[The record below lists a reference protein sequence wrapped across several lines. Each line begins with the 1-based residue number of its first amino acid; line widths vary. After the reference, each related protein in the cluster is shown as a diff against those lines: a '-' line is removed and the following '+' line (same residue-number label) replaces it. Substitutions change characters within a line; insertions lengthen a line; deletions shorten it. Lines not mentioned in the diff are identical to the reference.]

1 MPRICEKTCILEEE
15 FETFRCFIRIKG
27 IHNDEEGG
35 KSLKRFRLFTYFL
48 LLTLAVMLFIPQ
60 TNAFAKDRVYH
71 IPLENVVEKGLYA
84 FLERSFKE
92 AKEQQASAIILEIDT
107 PGGLVEAAGDIGMLI
122 HNSDIPVIAYVNPE
136 AHSAGAFIAL
146 YAHQLYMHPN
156 ATIGS
161 AGVIDSAGNAAD
173 EKAQSAWI
181 AQMINAA
188 KSNDRDP
195 IYAEAMANP
204 NMDFNEFRY
213 KDTKFLTLTAQ
224 EALQVNYADG
234 LASNL
239 EEVYALAGLN
249 DVEKIDMEPTF
260 AENIARI
267 VTHPVVVPVLLSIA
281 SLGLVLELYSPGF
294 GLPGTAALASFGLFF
309 FGHLI
314 AGFAGYETLII
325 FVIGLILLIAEL
337 FVPGGIIGSIG
348 GALMIVSL
356 LFAGESVTHMA
367 YSIII
372 AMFIAVVGMVII
384 MRIFGKKLHVFNKLV
399 LKDATTTEEGYV
411 SNENRLDLIGQT
423 GVTQTAMRP
432 AGVIV
437 VDNERIDAVTE
448 GSFIDKDKQIV
459 IIKVEGSRIVV
470 REAHKEEEMK

>member
-1 MPRICEKTCILEEE
+1 MLALMLMMPHMTA
-15 FETFRCFIRIKG
+15 
-27 IHNDEEGG
+27 
-35 KSLKRFRLFTYFL
+35 Y
-48 LLTLAVMLFIPQ
+48 
-60 TNAFAKDRVYH
+60 AKDRVYH
-71 IPLENVVEKGLYA
+71 VPVENVVEKGMLA
-84 FLERSFKE
+84 FLERAFKE
-92 AKEQQASAIILEIDT
+92 AKEQRADAILLEIDT
-107 PGGLVEAAGDIGMLI
+107 PGGLVEAAADIGMLI
-122 HNSDIPVIAYVNPE
+122 HESEIPVIAYVNPE

-146 YAHQLYMHPN
+146 YAHQLYMHPS

-161 AGVIDSAGNAAD
+161 AGVIDQAGNAAD

-188 KSNDRDP
+188 EASGRNP
-195 IYAEAMANP
+195 VYAEAMANP

-213 KDTKFLTLTAQ
+213 QETKFLTLTAT
-224 EALQVNYADG
+224 EALQVGYADG

-239 EEVYALAGLN
+239 AEVYELANLT
-249 DVEKIDMEPTF
+249 DVETIDMEPTL

-267 VTHPVVVPVLLSIA
+267 VTHPIVVPILLSIA

-294 GLPGTAALASFGLFF
+294 GLPGTMSLSAFGLFF

-325 FVIGLILLIAEL
+325 FVIGFILLILEL
-337 FVPGGIIGSIG
+337 FLPGGIVGIIG
-348 GALMIVSL
+348 GGLIIASL

-372 AMFIAVVGMVII
+372 AMFIAVVGMVIF
-384 MRIFGKKLHVFNKLV
+384 MRIFGKKLHMFNKLV

-411 SNENRLDLIGQT
+411 SNENRIDLIGKA
-423 GVTQTAMRP
+423 GFTQTAMRP

-437 VDNERIDAVTE
+437 VDDERIDAVSE

-470 REAHKEEEMK
+470 REQ